1 MTDTD
6 KFRRG
11 EVPPEQED
19 ALESVAGGKFER
31 ANYDLELNELKFKC
45 PVCGRMVK
53 SSLADGRRLQCPE
66 CGHQFHLDGSQLVE
80 E

>member
-31 ANYDLELNELKFKC
+31 ANYDLEQNELKFKC
-45 PVCGRMVK
+45 PVCGNTVK
-53 SSLADGRRLQCPE
+53 SSFADGWRLHCPE
-66 CGHQFHLDGSQLVE
+66 CGHQFRFDGSTLVE